1 DLRVQAVAVVVA
13 LVTSIVLYR
22 PFVALAFDQRKAEL
36 LGMRPRLARAALLGL
51 IGLVVV
57 TAFRT
62 VGSLLVFGL
71 MVAPASTATL
81 LVRRVPA
88 VMTLSLV
95 LGMAAVVLG
104 LEMSYHLDLAGS
116 AAIAAVAVGQFFVIL
131 AVRSGQQWL
140 QQRRAPAAAPL
151 S

>member
-1 DLRVQAVAVVVA
+1 
-13 LVTSIVLYR
+13 
-22 PFVALAFDQRKAEL
+22 LAFDQRKAEL

-88 VMTLSLV
+88 VVGLSLA
-95 LGMAAVVLG
+95 LGMTAVVIG
-104 LEMSYHLDLAGS
+104 LELSYHLDLAGA
-116 AAIAAVAVGQFFVIL
+116 AAISAVAVGQFFLVL
-131 AVRSGQQWL
+131 ALRSGRQRV
-140 QQRRAPAAAPL
+140 QQRRPLAAGTP
-151 S
+151 